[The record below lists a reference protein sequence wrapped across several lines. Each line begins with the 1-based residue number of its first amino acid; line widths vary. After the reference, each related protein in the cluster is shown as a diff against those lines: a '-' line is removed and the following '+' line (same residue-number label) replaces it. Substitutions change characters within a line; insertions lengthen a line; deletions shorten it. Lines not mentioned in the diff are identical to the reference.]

1 LPDAVG
7 HSFARYLEVCL
18 FTFSISSTPAPSR
31 ERIAFSRLDSLGTT
45 PPSSSMRASRRRLD
59 VTTPACPPAP
69 SSMSTRKIWVAV
81 APMAITASTADLL
94 IAMTS
99 SSSSSTMIL
108 LRCSVLDSV
117 VYHEESGKTA
127 LPQ

>member
-1 LPDAVG
+1 
-7 HSFARYLEVCL
+7 
-18 FTFSISSTPAPSR
+18 
-31 ERIAFSRLDSLGTT
+31 
-45 PPSSSMRASRRRLD
+45 
-59 VTTPACPPAP
+59 
-69 SSMSTRKIWVAV
+69 MSTRKIWVAV